1 MEWRVD
7 VVLKSPLLVGGQKT
21 GSEYMRSLSF
31 IPGGV
36 LRAALARWIVE
47 QCPLER
53 AADRLFWVEFRDEA
67 ACVGCAAHFW
77 CRHFTR
83 LLFTF
88 CYPSGAKP
96 WPVTALQCKFDPGHP
111 VQDALVHRLLAG
123 RGLVDGPPVCS
134 HCPEGKGRVESV
146 SGFYVEDGGVYRS
159 VQPVYRP
166 LTRLGVD
173 PYRRVAR
180 DGLLYTVNVLSEV
193 SRQGGREQ
201 PAVFSGRVRLKEPAS
216 PEPSEPVSWPGTLR
230 LGAKTT
236 SGLGQALVTWQ
247 ALPSRPEQGQE
258 RIAGGIKAFNAL
270 LPESWRRSGRVY
282 VPLLLLSEACWP
294 QMPPS
299 GHLTD
304 EGWREFWQQSL
315 REALPGEDAGWQ
327 ELDWQLE
334 DVLVSTGYRSG
345 FDTSA
350 PGGAWKQYTFQVQ
363 RGSILVLS
371 LTGEALD
378 RALPLLYSLQWRGLG
393 QRREEGYGQV
403 SVADEVHW
411 RCGKSG

>member
-1 MEWRVD
+1 MEWQVD
-7 VVLKSPLLVGGQKT
+7 IELKSPLLVGGEKT
-21 GSEYMRSLSF
+21 GSEYMRSLPY

-53 AADRLFWVEFRDEA
+53 VTDRLFWVEFRDKP
-67 ACVGCAAHFW
+67 ACADCAVHFW
-77 CRHFTR
+77 CRNFTR

-88 CYPSGAKP
+88 CYPFGAKP
-96 WPVTALQCKFDPGHP
+96 WPVTALQCKFNSSHP
-111 VQDALVHRLLAG
+111 VQDGLVYRLLAA
-123 RGLVDGPPVCS
+123 RGLAEGPPVCA
-134 HCPEGKGRVESV
+134 HCSRGQGRVESV
-146 SGFYVEDGGVYRS
+146 SGFYVVEDEAYRP

-201 PAVFSGRVRLKEPAS
+201 PAVFSGRVRLLATPAPSAPSGPAS
-216 PEPSEPVSWPGTLR
+216 WPETLR
-230 LGAKTT
+230 LGAKIT

-247 ALPSRPEQGQE
+247 SLPFRPEREQSQIAE
-258 RIAGGIKAFNAL
+258 RIKAFNAL
-270 LPESWRRSGRVY
+270 LPDSWRQPGRVY
-282 VPLLLLSEACWP
+282 VPLLLLSDACWP

-299 GHLTD
+299 EHMTD
-304 EGWREFWQQSL
+304 AGWREFWQQSL
-315 REALPGEDAGWQ
+315 QEALPGEDTGWQ
-327 ELDWQLE
+327 ELNWQLE
-334 DVLVSTGYRSG
+334 EVLVSTGYRSG

-371 LTGEALD
+371 LPGDALD
-378 RALPLLYSLQWRGLG
+378 RALPLLVSLEWQGLG

-403 SVADEVHW
+403 SVADEI
-411 RCGKSG
+411 

>member
-7 VVLKSPLLVGGQKT
+7 VELKSPLLVGGQKT
-21 GSEYMRSLSF
+21 GSDYMRSLPY

-36 LRAALARWIVE
+36 LRASLARWIVE
-47 QCPLER
+47 QCPLNR
-53 AADRLFWVEFRDEA
+53 VGNRLFWVEFRDEM
-67 ACVGCAAHFW
+67 ACTDCAAHFW

-88 CYPSGAKP
+88 CYPYGARP
-96 WPVTALQCKFDPGHP
+96 WPVTAVQCKFDSGHP
-111 VQDALVHRLLAG
+111 AQDALVHRLLAG
-123 RGLVDGPPVCS
+123 RGQAEGPPVCA
-134 HCPEGKGRVESV
+134 HCPGGKGRVESV

-193 SRQGGREQ
+193 SRQNGREQ
-201 PAVFSGRVRLKEPAS
+201 PAVFSGRVRLLEQAVSPA
-216 PEPSEPVSWPGTLR
+216 PATWQCTLR

-236 SGLGQALVTWQ
+236 SGLGQVLVSWQ
-247 ALPSRPEQGQE
+247 LLPTRPERGQK
-258 RIAGGIKAFNAL
+258 RIARGVKAFTAL
-270 LPESWRRSGRVY
+270 LPESWRRAGRVY
-282 VPLLLLSEACWP
+282 VPLLLLSDACWP

-299 GHLTD
+299 EHLTD
-304 EGWREFWQQSL
+304 EGWRKFWQQSL
-315 REALPGEDAGWQ
+315 QEALPGEGAGWQ
-327 ELDWQLE
+327 ELGWQLE
-334 DVLVSTGYRSG
+334 EALVSTGYRSG

-350 PGGAWKQYTFQVQ
+350 PGGAWKEYAFLVQ

-371 LTGEALD
+371 LPGEALD
-378 RALPLLYSLQWRGLG
+378 RALPLLCSLEWLGLG

-403 SVADEVHW
+403 SVADEIHW